1 MSLTQL
7 EMNRVWKG
15 ERKGVGVE
23 VGVNNS
29 YCKSFEET
37 ANGPWGE
44 MESLVL
50 VTVSNYQP

>member
-1 MSLTQL
+1 M
-7 EMNRVWKG
+7 
-15 ERKGVGVE
+15 E